1 MCHHKQRYLIYLR
14 HNKTDMK
21 QISIPTLLFFSIVIY
36 SPIFAYGCSFAGPVD
51 NFVSVFDMN
60 GEKIVDRKLERFS
73 VGADC
78 SIQNKVLVGEGDT
91 VYIENEYDILTHVDF
106 STGRW
111 KELDDYPMGDYNLR
125 DVSDYNYE
133 PYSNFLSIFEEK
145 IVIGQQSGYD
155 DWQVNTSMK
164 EYSVLLRDFQ
174 NHKQEI
180 LRMDIETELLK
191 LGSNYTIA
199 YDHILTTSSANW
211 ISLLTFV
218 NVENKDNINTYF
230 WTYRYDMN
238 TGDSISFSI
247 LKNETIEYFD
257 YGPVF
262 HISAEGDKGYFI
274 NGHPY
279 DSIFLFNYNEQ
290 KIEILEPEY
299 RLHPSGIKN
308 GKIYGVSIAKEGGL
322 YSLKVLDLTTM
333 QFSSAFDFLDGYPS
347 RFYILDTVLLGLE
360 TRIGSDSILSIN
372 LFPLLGI
379 SFAVLVVFR
388 RKLFYT

>member
-1 MCHHKQRYLIYLR
+1 MQRL
-14 HNKTDMK
+14 
-21 QISIPTLLFFSIVIY
+21 SSSSLLFLLIMICQPYV
-36 SPIFAYGCSFAGPVD
+36 AHACSFSEPA
-51 NFVSVFDMN
+51 NNYASVYDFT
-60 GEKIVDRKLERFS
+60 GERIVNKKLDHFS

-78 SIQNKVLVGEGDT
+78 SIPNEVIIGEDDT

-257 YGPVF
+257 YGSVF

-379 SFAVLVVFR
+379 SFAVLVVLR